1 MVKIPSQSLSKPFL
15 ASYSADDLLP
25 AMEFVMVRGMVTNL
39 GVEIRIIKDF
49 IHPGIF
55 SFGI

>member
-1 MVKIPSQSLSKPFL
+1 MLL

-49 IHPGIF
+49 IHPGYF
-55 SFGI
+55 SA

>member
-1 MVKIPSQSLSKPFL
+1 MVFYSQKKTEYEVVFL

-49 IHPGIF
+49 IHPGNF
-55 SFGI
+55 SA